1 MITLPVAANSRVS
14 SFDPSARDRLGSG
27 ISRMSRDPGLML
39 AVLPTAGKRTIRA
52 VGLSR
57 IANTSLHPQ
66 PWHRTGS
73 FLQPKCQRLK
83 PGLGQRWVLGQ
94 SRTIDHSINNCRGYR
109 FGAIHPHR
117 TPKHQETEQTTRL
130 LSTLEAVIAT
140 AIITLLVVFCIYFL
154 GTLAMAEPIN
164 ASALFLGPPRPAF
177 TVLLGMVG
185 HTISPSTLAHQTFY
199 RASRG
204 S

>member
-1 MITLPVAANSRVS
+1 MTLLNCLNSSREWAEL
-14 SFDPSARDRLGSG
+14 PLGRQTLHHDWLSG
-27 ISRMSRDPGLML
+27 YRGLQT
-39 AVLPTAGKRTIRA
+39 P
-52 VGLSR
+52 LS
-57 IANTSLHPQ
+57 Q

-94 SRTIDHSINNCRGYR
+94 SRTIDHSISNCRGYR

>member
-1 MITLPVAANSRVS
+1 MINAPCAANSRAS

-83 PGLGQRWVLGQ
+83 PGLGQRCNRVVC
-94 SRTIDHSINNCRGYR
+94 SDRSAIKNISMTPPREIYATIDYADDGEN
-109 FGAIHPHR
+109 
-117 TPKHQETEQTTRL
+117 
-130 LSTLEAVIAT
+130 
-140 AIITLLVVFCIYFL
+140 
-154 GTLAMAEPIN
+154 GTLARMRRSLWPSSGCAQGHCSCT
-164 ASALFLGPPRPAF
+164 AKSATHLSQLGDE
-177 TVLLGMVG
+177 
-185 HTISPSTLAHQTFY
+185 
-199 RASRG
+199 
-204 S
+204 